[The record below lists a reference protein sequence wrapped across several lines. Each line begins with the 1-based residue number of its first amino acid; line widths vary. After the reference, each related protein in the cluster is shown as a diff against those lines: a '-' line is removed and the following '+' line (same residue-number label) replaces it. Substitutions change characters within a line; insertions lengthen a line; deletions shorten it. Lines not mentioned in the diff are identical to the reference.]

1 MDILGADQTDW
12 DHNAHVAFVALS
24 LRNRAAFAKNDPDR
38 LNVRAYT
45 ARILHRIND
54 HAASSG
60 RFKKAH
66 RGSAWRLR
74 TCMRLLLDVVL
85 DFHWDDDG
93 YFAQSIGRAMP
104 SMRALDRH
112 EVQPETN
119 TYGAEAPP
127 PVKKLRKSTE
137 VQSPSHSERSG
148 TEHLPSIETGRP
160 GDGGATD
167 SHRRRQSMRLAL
179 AKSIVV
185 TADGEKPSVADE
197 SNYKPQRANVLVDSF
212 AKHHSNNGRKG
223 GKNRKNTDKTS
234 SGFSGQ
240 NIGDNF
246 AQEMVERLDSD
257 DGLPGSISATRDP
270 SMQAAPCD
278 SLGKPA
284 RRVRM
289 PRASHEARYSPAVWE
304 AAKQLRDLTTKHR
317 DACNDFQRRDDQLR
331 DEVKAQ
337 REMNDLWRAKYKFEL
352 NRRVAEET
360 EDARRAMEDANAK
373 LSEALAS
380 GRVVASNG
388 QAEIEELR
396 SKLSQAEG
404 LIQERNLKLQRER
417 QHMEQGVARVKAL
430 QSCLKEE
437 RDGLQSQIR
446 DMRRAELFKAT
457 GVAPYGESVV

>member
-1 MDILGADQTDW
+1 
-12 DHNAHVAFVALS
+12 
-24 LRNRAAFAKNDPDR
+24 
-38 LNVRAYT
+38 
-45 ARILHRIND
+45 
-54 HAASSG
+54 
-60 RFKKAH
+60 
-66 RGSAWRLR
+66 
-74 TCMRLLLDVVL
+74 
-85 DFHWDDDG
+85 
-93 YFAQSIGRAMP
+93 
-104 SMRALDRH
+104 
-112 EVQPETN
+112 
-119 TYGAEAPP
+119 
-127 PVKKLRKSTE
+127 
-137 VQSPSHSERSG
+137 
-148 TEHLPSIETGRP
+148 
-160 GDGGATD
+160 
-167 SHRRRQSMRLAL
+167 
-179 AKSIVV
+179 
-185 TADGEKPSVADE
+185 
-197 SNYKPQRANVLVDSF
+197 
-212 AKHHSNNGRKG
+212 
-223 GKNRKNTDKTS
+223 
-234 SGFSGQ
+234 
-240 NIGDNF
+240 
-246 AQEMVERLDSD
+246 
-257 DGLPGSISATRDP
+257 
-270 SMQAAPCD
+270 
-278 SLGKPA
+278 
-284 RRVRM
+284 M